1 MAAKQEIVFGGDVSG
16 IRIGHTKSKRLLAV
30 FGWYDTYVGIEG
42 GQIALEQFLDT
53 LGVSTRDLKKIIK
66 NREKNAKEMIE
77 KR

>member
-1 MAAKQEIVFGGDVSG
+1 MFPAY
-16 IRIGHTKSKRLLAV
+16 
-30 FGWYDTYVGIEG
+30 GWYDTYVGIEG

-66 NREKNAKEMIE
+66 NREK